1 MTWPRNPEGDDQIGT
16 KIKTQKILGPKC
28 NPPKIPC
35 RISKPK
41 IFPESR
47 SSHNTSF
54 VLLYSRNNTAG
65 CTRQLRRNMKKPNL
79 KNHKNP
85 YFNQATPKNTCQHFL
100 TQKNP
105 DIENFKPKNILWSS
119 LSLEIPS
126 TPQPWNSEIIQLKWW
141 QKAQKWDESE
151 TAKRKS
157 TNTIHRKGTWL
168 PSQHEFGLTWWPC
181 AGFEPGQESTH
192 EEI

>member
-1 MTWPRNPEGDDQIGT
+1 MPNFQAKNISR
-16 KIKTQKILGPKC
+16 KQKQSQHKFCFTLFKEQHGWVYTPT
-28 NPPKIPC
+28 
-35 RISKPK
+35 SD
-41 IFPESR
+41 FL
-47 SSHNTSF
+47 NT
-54 VLLYSRNNTAG
+54 
-65 CTRQLRRNMKKPNL
+65 
-79 KNHKNP
+79 HKNP

-141 QKAQKWDESE
+141 QKAQKWDDSE